1 MKELKYSHLKV
12 FVLSALFIQIP
23 VYSQTLDTKPTSS
36 ILIFPQTISD
46 TEKTESTNEL
56 WHNEVPLSI
65 SESNLW
71 DRIKQGYAIP
81 NLENHLVDYQ
91 TDWYSSRIKYFNRT
105 LQRGSLYLFHVVD
118 ELEKRGMP
126 TDLALLP
133 FIESA
138 FNPQAISS
146 AKASGLWQFMPATGR
161 DFNLNQNI
169 FKDDRRGILDS
180 TNAALDY
187 LQKLYVMFGDW
198 QLVLAAYNWGE
209 GSVQRAIKKQEAKGL
224 PIDFNS
230 LSALMPL
237 ETKNYVP
244 KLQAV
249 KNIIDQPELFNISLP
264 PLENKPYFTS
274 VSKEKDIDVKL
285 AAQFAELP
293 LPEFK
298 ALNPQFNRPIITGSN
313 NTAILLPIENAHLFE
328 DNMSQWTGPLA
339 SWTTYRVNRTEK
351 IETLANRLGFQDR
364 LLREVNL
371 INPKMYIKAGST
383 ILIPKSI
390 NAKEENIPEQ
400 VAELGQL
407 TIEKRSQN
415 LKKIK
420 LKIKK
425 NDSITSIS
433 KQYKVSSSDIK
444 EWNKLQSDK
453 LKLGQSIQLF
463 IEQASQQKTK
473 KISSK
478 SGSNVMSKL
487 GGNKILKTQKKRK
500 I

>member
-1 MKELKYSHLKV
+1 MKQLKLNHLNML
-12 FVLSALFIQIP
+12 VLSALFFHFP
-23 VYSQTLDTKPTSS
+23 TFSQSLDTKPTSS
-36 ILIFPQTISD
+36 ILSFPQNVS
-46 TEKTESTNEL
+46 EVSSTDIPDEQ
-56 WHNEVPLSI
+56 WHSETPIVI
-65 SESNLW
+65 SETNLW
-71 DRIKQGYAIP
+71 VRIKQGYAIP
-81 NLENHLVDYQ
+81 NLENQLVDYQ
-91 TDWYSSRIKYFNRT
+91 TDWYSSRIKYFHRT
-105 LQRGSLYLFHVVD
+105 LQRGSIYLYHVVD

-138 FNPQAISS
+138 FNPHAISS

-187 LQKLYVMFGDW
+187 LQKLYGMFGDW

-230 LSALMPL
+230 LSALMPK

-264 PLENKPYFTS
+264 QLDNKPYFTS
-274 VSKEKDIDVKL
+274 ISKEKDIDVKL

-293 LPEFK
+293 IQEFQ

-313 NTAILLPIENAHLFE
+313 NTSILLPIENAHLFE
-328 DNMSQWTGPLA
+328 DNILQWTGPLA
-339 SWTTYRVNRTEK
+339 TWTTYRVNRTER
-351 IETLANRLGFQDR
+351 IETLASRLGFKDQI
-364 LLREVNL
+364 LREVNV

-383 ILIPKSI
+383 ILIPKTLT
-390 NAKEENIPEQ
+390 AKEENIPEQ

-407 TIEKRSQN
+407 ATEKRSQK
-415 LKKIK
+415 LRKIK

-425 NDSITSIS
+425 NDSLNSIS
-433 KQYKVSSSDIK
+433 KQYKVSSLDIK
-444 EWNKLQSDK
+444 EWNKLQNNF
-453 LKLGQSIQLF
+453 LRPGQNIF
-463 IEQASQQKTK
+463 IYVEQTIRQKTIK
-473 KISSK
+473 TSTK
-478 SGSNVMSKL
+478 S
-487 GGNKILKTQKKRK
+487 
-500 I
+500 

>member
-1 MKELKYSHLKV
+1 MLALT
-12 FVLSALFIQIP
+12 ALFLHLP
-23 VYSQTLDTKPTSS
+23 TFSQTLDTKPTSR
-36 ILIFPQTISD
+36 ILSFPQNINDIGNTD
-46 TEKTESTNEL
+46 TPTEQ
-56 WHNEVPLSI
+56 WHNEIPLNI
-65 SESNLW
+65 SESNLL

-81 NLENHLVDYQ
+81 NLENQLVDYQ
-91 TDWYSSRIKYFNRT
+91 TDWYSSRIKYFHRT
-105 LQRGSLYLFHVVD
+105 LQRGSLYLYHVVD

-146 AKASGLWQFMPATGR
+146 AKASGLWQFMPATGH

-180 TNAALDY
+180 TNAALNY
-187 LQKLYVMFGDW
+187 LQKLYGMFGDW
-198 QLVLAAYNWGE
+198 QIVLAAYNWGE

-230 LSALMPL
+230 LSSLMPK

-264 PLENKPYFTS
+264 PLKNKPYFTS
-274 VSKEKDIDVKL
+274 ISKEKDIDVKL

-293 LPEFK
+293 LQEFK

-313 NTAILLPIENAHLFE
+313 NTAILLPIENALLFE
-328 DNMSQWTGPLA
+328 DNISQWTGPL
-339 SWTTYRVNRTEK
+339 STWTTYKLNRTEK
-351 IETLANRLGFQDR
+351 IETLASRLGFKDQ
-364 LLREVNL
+364 LLREINV
-371 INPKMYIKAGST
+371 INPKMYVKAGST

-407 TIEKRSQN
+407 TVEKPTQN
-415 LKKIK
+415 LRKIK
-420 LKIKK
+420 VKINK
-425 NDSITSIS
+425 NDSLASIS
-433 KQYKVSSSDIK
+433 KKYKVSSLNIK
-444 EWNKLQSDK
+444 EWNKLQNDK
-453 LKLGQSIQLF
+453 LKPGQHIQLYV
-463 IEQASQQKTK
+463 EQTNRQKTK
-473 KISSK
+473 NIPIKAASK
-478 SGSNVMSKL
+478 STSKTN
-487 GGNKILKTQKKRK
+487 NKKKQKIQIKRK
-500 I
+500 T